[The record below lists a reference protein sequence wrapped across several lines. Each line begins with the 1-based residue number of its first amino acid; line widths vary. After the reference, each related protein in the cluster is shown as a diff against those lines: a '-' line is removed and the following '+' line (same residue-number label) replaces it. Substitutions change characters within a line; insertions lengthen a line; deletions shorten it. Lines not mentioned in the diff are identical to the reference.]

1 MLYPYYNI
9 NDALTYVSY
18 ANLIPI
24 LTIIFTAVVFNKA
37 GESWWKSL
45 IPFYDKYILCKIS
58 KCEDL
63 FIKYIIS
70 TLIVWGGLIGM
81 IFYVMTTLFV
91 PYAYSAVTLSASI
104 LAFVAILLIV
114 AIYKI
119 IIDYKVAKHL
129 SAAFG
134 ENTAFCVGLFLFPAI
149 FLGILALDDKKQY
162 IYK

>member
-9 NDALTYVSY
+9 NDVLSYMSY

-24 LTIIFTAVVFNKA
+24 LTIVFTAVIFSKA

-63 FIKYIIS
+63 FIKYVIS
-70 TLIVWGGLIGM
+70 TLVVWGGLIGM
-81 IFYVMTTLFV
+81 IFYVMAAFLV
-91 PYAYSAVTLSASI
+91 PCEFSALTISTSI
-104 LAFVAILLIV
+104 LVFVAILLIV

-134 ENTAFCVGLFLFPAI
+134 EGTAFCVGLFLLPVI